1 LDGRRFDA
9 EARTRAQAARLVGVD
24 EAGRG
29 PLAGPVVVAAVV
41 LPEEP
46 SPALAEARD
55 SKTMTPKGR
64 ERLFGVVR
72 SEALAVSVAWAQ
84 PREIERD
91 NILNATLLAM
101 GRAARRAAAKPG
113 GGTVLVLIDGPRR
126 VPALGLPQEAVVD
139 GDAKSLCVAAASV
152 IAKVVRDR
160 WMSRLE
166 RRRPGYGFA
175 RHKGYGTKDHLSALD
190 RLGPCDA
197 HRRTYAPVAAR
208 LAEAARPAE
217 AA

>member
-1 LDGRRFDA
+1 MDGRRFDA
-9 EARTRAQAARLVGVD
+9 EARTRAGVARLVGVD

-46 SPALAEARD
+46 SPELCAAKD
-55 SKTMTPKGR
+55 SKLMTPKSR

-72 SEALAVSVAWAQ
+72 SQALAVSVAWAQ

-91 NILNATLLAM
+91 NILRATLRAM
-101 GRAARRAAAKPG
+101 GRAARRAAAKSGSSPL
-113 GGTVLVLIDGPRR
+113 LVLIDGPRR
-126 VPALGLPQEAVVD
+126 ALDLDLSQEAVID
-139 GDAKSLCVAAASV
+139 GDAKSLSVAAASV
-152 IAKVVRDR
+152 VAKVVRDR
-160 WMSRLE
+160 WLERLD
-166 RRRPGYGFA
+166 RRRPGYGFSA
-175 RHKGYGTKDHLSALD
+175 HKGYGTKAHLDALD

-208 LAEAARPAE
+208 LKVPA
-217 AA
+217 

>member
-1 LDGRRFDA
+1 MR
-9 EARTRAQAARLVGVD
+9 ARARAAVLVGVD

-29 PLAGPVVVAAVV
+29 PWAGPVVVAAAV

-46 SPALAEARD
+46 SAQLRLARD
-55 SKTMTPKGR
+55 SKAMTPKSR

-72 SEALAVSVAWAQ
+72 SQALAVSVAWAH

-91 NILNATLLAM
+91 DILRATRLAM
-101 GRAARRAAAKPG
+101 GRAARRAAAKAGAGP
-113 GGTVLVLIDGPRR
+113 TLVLVDGPS
-126 VPALGLPQEAVVD
+126 PALGTELAQRAVVD

-152 IAKVVRDR
+152 VAKVVRDR
-160 WMSRLE
+160 WMERLE

-175 RHKGYGTKDHLSALD
+175 RHKGYGTREHLAALE
-190 RLGPCDA
+190 RLGPCDQ

-208 LAEAARPAE
+208 LTRAAEAA
-217 AA
+217 